1 MELRRVDLTT
11 TLAAGDTQVV
21 LPNPIIAASG
31 SFGHSN
37 ELFDVVN
44 PQDVG
49 AITIK
54 SLAPFVS
61 SGNSSPRVAAVPT
74 GMMNSVGLPGPH
86 IGEWV
91 DSDLEKIRNAG
102 GRFIMAL
109 WGRTIEEYEQAAAI
123 LAPVVDAF
131 IAIEINLSCPNTES
145 GNRLF
150 AQSADDTRAITERVK
165 RELGDSV
172 PVSVKLTSG
181 VTLITEIA
189 EAAIEGGADMLTL
202 FNTVMGLALDPYTR
216 VPLLGKGAGGYSGA
230 GVLPIV
236 QKGVYEVH
244 QAFPDTPII
253 GTGGVMTGADAASM
267 MMCGASAVGVAT
279 ATFADPG
286 ATIRIAQELKEFCFT
301 TGVAKV
307 TDLIGAV
314 EMPQ

>member
-1 MELRRVDLTT
+1 METLHVDLTT
-11 TLAAGDTQVV
+11 TLVAGVTQVV

-54 SLAPFVS
+54 SLAPFIS
-61 SGNSSPRVAAVPT
+61 PGNSAPRVAAVPT

-91 DSDLEKIRNAG
+91 DSDLEKIRNTG

-109 WGRTIEEYEQAAAI
+109 WGRTIEEYEQAATI
-123 LAPVVDAF
+123 LAPVADAF
-131 IAIEINLSCPNTES
+131 IAIEVNLSCPNTES

-150 AQSADDTRAITERVK
+150 AQNADDTRAITQRVK
-165 RELGDSV
+165 KELGESI
-172 PVSVKLTSG
+172 PISIKLTSG
-181 VTLITEIA
+181 VTRITDIA
-189 EAAIEGGADMLTL
+189 QAAIEGGADMLTL
-202 FNTVMGLALDPYTR
+202 FNTALGLAIDPYTR

-230 GVLPIV
+230 GVLPIA

-253 GTGGVMTGADAASM
+253 GTGGVMTGVDAASM

-279 ATFADPG
+279 AVFADPR
-286 ATIRIAQELKEFCFT
+286 ATMRIAQELKDFCVS
-301 TGVAKV
+301 TGVDNV
-307 TDLIGAV
+307 SDLVGAI
-314 EMPQ
+314 EMPT